1 LVNRIDVYEKSIKSI
16 KKEKVPLVI
25 NGIVV
30 VKEKTTQD
38 YFTELLEQYELPNG
52 VLEEAQA

>member
-1 LVNRIDVYEKSIKSI
+1 
-16 KKEKVPLVI
+16 VPLVI

-30 VKEKTTQD
+30 VKEKTTQY